1 MNLAKKIDLMKPSA
15 PGLPCGISKILASL
29 EQDDKKA
36 LETVMETKPGKDAIS
51 NRQIHELLLSEGFD
65 LAFASVRLHRSKQC
79 RCYIGRNGKTRIML
93 KNKKSMEE

>member
-1 MNLAKKIDLMKPSA
+1 MSLAKKINLMKPSA

-29 EQDDKKA
+29 EKDDRDA
-36 LETVMETKPGKDAIS
+36 LELVMNTKPGKDAIS

-93 KNKKSMEE
+93 SAQKSMEK